1 MHPDGAS
8 TEDSNPAPHTKL
20 GSEPPTT
27 NSVASAI
34 LLIALGE
41 GFVDLKIGECSPL
54 WVLSLL
60 YCMWHVVHVHP
71 LVTVG
76 WKDSY

>member
-41 GFVDLKIGECSPL
+41 GFVDLKIGECFSFVGPFFTL
-54 WVLSLL
+54 R
-60 YCMWHVVHVHP
+60 MWHVVHVHP